1 MLVLI
6 LFMEKKSN
14 PITTTTKNT
23 SLVISNISIDTKTAT
38 LTKQNVVSDFLS
50 KEKKVDLPT
59 RDLALKTFVDD
70 TQINFETEK
79 AIVLTS
85 EQVATSV
92 ANNQANVLANT
103 PLRLTNSKSNNIPT
117 IASTSNPLAIPASSK
132 SNAGYAYQF
141 YATPSVGYRNTFRN
155 TDPLLALSNGAQLP
169 VNDDEHAISTFH
181 SSSWNLEAG
190 GALLM
195 SVSKFMRIKAGMQF
209 NFSQY
214 GSNTN
219 SNPDAETLITGTK
232 SVNSN
237 TALFN
242 ATNNESTN
250 QKMSDI
256 NNRSYQISLPIGTEF
271 ELTGNEDFQWF
282 AGATIQPSYLFGG
295 NKIMFN
301 NDMNNIA
308 EDPSMVRKWNINT
321 SIETY
326 LSYKLKNGAVIN
338 AGPQLRYQLLSTYD
352 KSYIYSEKLY
362 NFGIKL
368 GVTKNF

>member
-1 MLVLI
+1 
-6 LFMEKKSN
+6 
-14 PITTTTKNT
+14 
-23 SLVISNISIDTKTAT
+23 
-38 LTKQNVVSDFLS
+38 
-50 KEKKVDLPT
+50 
-59 RDLALKTFVDD
+59 
-70 TQINFETEK
+70 
-79 AIVLTS
+79 
-85 EQVATSV
+85 
-92 ANNQANVLANT
+92 
-103 PLRLTNSKSNNIPT
+103 
-117 IASTSNPLAIPASSK
+117 
-132 SNAGYAYQF
+132 
-141 YATPSVGYRNTFRN
+141 
-155 TDPLLALSNGAQLP
+155 
-169 VNDDEHAISTFH
+169 
-181 SSSWNLEAG
+181 
-190 GALLM
+190 
-195 SVSKFMRIKAGMQF
+195 
-209 NFSQY
+209 
-214 GSNTN
+214 
-219 SNPDAETLITGTK
+219 
-232 SVNSN
+232 
-237 TALFN
+237 
-242 ATNNESTN
+242 
-250 QKMSDI
+250 MSDI